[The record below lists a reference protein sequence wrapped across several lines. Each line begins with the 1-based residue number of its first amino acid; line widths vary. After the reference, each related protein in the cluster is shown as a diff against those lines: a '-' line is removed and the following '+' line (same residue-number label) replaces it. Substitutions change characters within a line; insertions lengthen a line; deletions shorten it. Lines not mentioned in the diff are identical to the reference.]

1 VKSLVRAALYV
12 AIVWVGAAA
21 VCLVGNLSLDLLAGP
36 TYHRQQYAVAESLLS
51 TKVEL
56 CRVGSWLLVPGQRR
70 ELERALTLR
79 ADIREE
85 RARFPGRSQ
94 SHDSSPTRVLGVTAI
109 FNISALL
116 EFPE

>member
-12 AIVWVGAAA
+12 AVVWVGAAA
-21 VCLVGNLSLDLLAGP
+21 VCLVGNVSLDLLAGP
-36 TYHRQQYAVAESLLS
+36 TYHRQQYAVAESLVS
-51 TKVEL
+51 TKVAL

-94 SHDSSPTRVLGVTAI
+94 SRPPIVPRSL
-109 FNISALL
+109 FSALP
-116 EFPE
+116 EFPG

>member
-1 VKSLVRAALYV
+1 MKSLVRAALYV
-12 AIVWVGAAA
+12 AVVWVGAAA
-21 VCLVGNLSLDLLAGP
+21 VCLVGNSSLDLLAGP

-51 TKVEL
+51 TKVAL

-94 SHDSSPTRVLGVTAI
+94 SRDSSPAWGCPGSVD
-109 FNISALL
+109 S
-116 EFPE
+116 